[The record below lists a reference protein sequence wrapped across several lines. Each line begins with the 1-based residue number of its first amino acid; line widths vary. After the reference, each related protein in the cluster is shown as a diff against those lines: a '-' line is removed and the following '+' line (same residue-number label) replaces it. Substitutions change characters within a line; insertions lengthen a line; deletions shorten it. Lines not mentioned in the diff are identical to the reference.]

1 MLRLR
6 PYRKSDAEYIVT
18 WIKDEVTF
26 RKWSAYRFD
35 SYLITGED
43 VNKLYD
49 NYALLYD
56 FIPMT
61 AFDDDKPSGH
71 LFMRF
76 TDSDKKEL
84 RFGFVIVDNAKRGMG
99 YGKELLTLS
108 LQYAFELLMAQKVTL
123 GVFENNRPAYC
134 CYRSV
139 GFKDTGER
147 ENYHILQEDWKCL
160 ELEISR

>member
-26 RKWSAYRFD
+26 RKWSADRFD
-35 SYLITGED
+35 SYPITAED

-108 LQYAFELLMAQKVTL
+108 LQYALSLI
-123 GVFENNRPAYC
+123 
-134 CYRSV
+134 
-139 GFKDTGER
+139 
-147 ENYHILQEDWKCL
+147 HI
-160 ELEISR
+160 

>member
-26 RKWSAYRFD
+26 RKWSADRFD
-35 SYLITGED
+35 SYPITAED

-76 TDSDKKEL
+76 TDSDKKRAAL
-84 RFGFVIVDNAKRGMG
+84 WI
-99 YGKELLTLS
+99 
-108 LQYAFELLMAQKVTL
+108 
-123 GVFENNRPAYC
+123 
-134 CYRSV
+134 CYR
-139 GFKDTGER
+139 R
-147 ENYHILQEDWKCL
+147 
-160 ELEISR
+160 